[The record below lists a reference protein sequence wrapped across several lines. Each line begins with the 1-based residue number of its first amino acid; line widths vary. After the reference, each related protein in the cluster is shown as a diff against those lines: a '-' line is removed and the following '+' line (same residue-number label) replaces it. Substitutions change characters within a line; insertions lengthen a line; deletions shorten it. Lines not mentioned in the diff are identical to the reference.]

1 MNFLVLTPDGV
12 GSTYLQRALTVYLNA
27 SGDDY
32 YNTHELLN
40 GLSLD
45 QNNNLYKMMKG
56 YTQSLPEICE
66 LLKSNQA
73 KIISRLAQYH
83 VESRRKGYPPIP
95 PKGIVMHPRWQTNRT
110 IMERNMLEDYEPF
123 YNICNDIFDKK
134 IYCTRDPFDG

>member
-12 GSTYLQRALTVYLNA
+12 GSTYLQRALTFYLNA

-40 GLSLD
+40 GLELD
-45 QNNNLYKMMKG
+45 SNGNLYKLMKG
-56 YTQSLPEICE
+56 YSQSLSEICE

-83 VESRRKGYPPIP
+83 VENRLAGKNITP
-95 PKGIVMHPRWQTNRT
+95 PKDIKINPKWGSQDI
-110 IMERNMLEDYEPF
+110 LEQ
-123 YNICNDIFDKK
+123 NKK
-134 IYCTRDPFDG
+134 ED